1 MAWRDSF
8 SLEFFLIFHSWVHRP
23 SHRMATYSGTGA
35 GAAEA
40 GATEAGAVFDVIVC
54 SEGAIELSVG

>member
-1 MAWRDSF
+1 MARRDSF
-8 SLEFFLIFHSWVHRP
+8 SLAFFLIFHSWVQP
-23 SHRMATYSGTGA
+23 SRRMVAYSGAA
-35 GAAEA
+35 GA

>member
-1 MAWRDSF
+1 MARRDSF
-8 SLEFFLIFHSWVHRP
+8 SLAFFLIFHSWVQP
-23 SHRMATYSGTGA
+23 SRRMVAYSGA
-35 GAAEA
+35 GA

>member
-1 MAWRDSF
+1 MARRDSF
-8 SLEFFLIFHSWVHRP
+8 SLAFFLIFHSWVQP
-23 SHRMATYSGTGA
+23 SRRMVAYSGA
-35 GAAEA
+35 A